1 MRRVRWSWLA
11 VALVV
16 LTGLYFV
23 CDVVALRYI
32 ESRGAAQLAQTFDA
46 ESATANLGSVPF
58 LPSFFSGHLSRV
70 SGHISGASAP
80 GGLRIDKVDIGLD
93 DVHFSPRHLISLAR
107 SRFSA
112 RTNVKTVQANVTL
125 QINERDIH
133 DYLVSKVS
141 SVRGVRVTSSGVSV
155 MFNEPAPAG
164 TYTQPAPSPSPSPS
178 ASPSPGA
185 TPAPPPPAPPST
197 ARFLPRVVDGVFQ
210 FVLVSSV
217 QVAYDLRGDAAQ
229 IEELVR
235 LPRLPQALRSDVRL
249 GDGVIVVEAVG
260 RDVEMNVGEA
270 QR

>member
-1 MRRVRWSWLA
+1 VRRVRWSWLA
-11 VALVV
+11 VAFVV
-16 LTGLYFV
+16 LVGLYFV
-23 CDVVALRYI
+23 ADVVILRYI

-46 ESATANLGSVPF
+46 ESATADLGTVPF
-58 LPSFFSGHLSRV
+58 LPSFFSGHLHQV

-80 GGLRIDKVDIGLD
+80 GGLRIDKIDITLD
-93 DVHFSPRHLISLAR
+93 DVGFSPRHLVSLAR

-112 RTNVKTVQANVTL
+112 RTNVKAVQANVTL
-125 QINERDIH
+125 QLNERDIH

-141 SVRGVRVTSSGVSV
+141 SVRGVRVTSSGVAV
-155 MFNEPAPAG
+155 MFNEPAPPG
-164 TYTQPAPSPSPSPS
+164 TYTLPSPSPTPS
-178 ASPSPGA
+178 GSPSPSA
-185 TPAPPPPAPPST
+185 TPAPPPTPPPSM

-210 FVLVSSV
+210 FVLVSQV
-217 QVAYDLRGDAAQ
+217 NVAYDLRGDALQ

-249 GDGVIVVEAVG
+249 GDGVVVVEAVG